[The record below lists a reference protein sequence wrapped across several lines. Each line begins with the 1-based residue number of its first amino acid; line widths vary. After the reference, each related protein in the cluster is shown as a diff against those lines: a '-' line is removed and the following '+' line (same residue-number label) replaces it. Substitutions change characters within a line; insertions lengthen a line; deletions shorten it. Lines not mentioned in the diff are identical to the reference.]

1 MICWNLSK
9 TEFVNNHSMIY
20 DILQIFQ
27 IERNQKWTNSMAQH
41 ILYTLTIR
49 DEFGYFP
56 PWKIVEFTWMRK
68 AKMSRKWK
76 IISLCILFSR
86 MKIIKTIVI
95 RLLIFIFHFNAYN
108 STEIAFC
115 KPLFT
120 WRCIYSCWWMHQ
132 INTFFIWLIIAEKG
146 C

>member
-1 MICWNLSK
+1 
-9 TEFVNNHSMIY
+9 MIY

-132 INTFFIWLIIAEKG
+132 IHTFFIWLIIAEKG